1 MKSAAVC
8 LFALTLSAQTTV
20 DIGSGSV
27 SETVRQEF
35 VRAYYRG
42 QFQNLTSLPP
52 LGDIK
57 RLGSTGLVQ
66 EFPDAAKTNNVRYAL
81 VRATSDTTQEGV
93 FNLRRNLHPLHQRCP
108 NRRVTQPPTRK
119 PARPP
124 GPSSASFQLSIR
136 TTPLCSVPAI
146 PTATTSTSRT
156 RSTRAG
162 VRWGSAA
169 WSALNAEEAGLV
181 SPLATGATAT
191 VQCFSSG
198 ALCGGSYR
206 WHTHRPPRARGRA
219 GLASTCR
226 IGPKPASLVCPPVS
240 QQPSP
245 TADAVSL

>member
-52 LGDIK
+52 LGDVK

-93 FNLRRNLHPLHQRCP
+93 FQLTPELYTYFTSVGPNTAGYPTTDTQTCP
-108 NRRVTQPPTRK
+108 
-119 PARPP
+119 
-124 GPSSASFQLSIR
+124 
-136 TTPLCSVPAI
+136 
-146 PTATTSTSRT
+146 ST
-156 RSTRAG
+156 G
-162 VRWGSAA
+162 
-169 WSALNAEEAGLV
+169 
-181 SPLATGATAT
+181 
-191 VQCFSSG
+191 
-198 ALCGGSYR
+198 
-206 WHTHRPPRARGRA
+206 
-219 GLASTCR
+219 
-226 IGPKPASLVCPPVS
+226 SLVCTFQLFDKNYALFIYSAGNSNGNNFNVKDPFY
-240 QQPSP
+240 
-245 TADAVSL
+245 TRWR